1 MREEKKGESKRQA
14 LTKNQEQR
22 RTFHIALLTKKVST
36 PILEGVYGIFVHTYL
51 LKSSNCFTKESA
63 NIFTKCVPRKHLQA
77 SSRRGSKCTLGLL
90 TLRNWL
96 RSVAN
101 KKARIFDPSRGY
113 LCTRSKLS

>member
-51 LKSSNCFTKESA
+51 LNSSNCFAKESA
-63 NIFTKCVPRKHLQA
+63 NIFTKCVPRKHT
-77 SSRRGSKCTLGLL
+77 SSFKQ
-90 TLRNWL
+90 
-96 RSVAN
+96 
-101 KKARIFDPSRGY
+101 KRIEMHTP
-113 LCTRSKLS
+113 

>member
-51 LKSSNCFTKESA
+51 LNPPTVLQKKVLTFSQNAFRENT
-63 NIFTKCVPRKHLQA
+63 LQA
-77 SSRRGSKCTLGLL
+77 SSRRGSKC

-113 LCTRSKLS
+113 LCTRSKLN